1 MGLAWKRPKQIRSNP
16 QLYTQGR
23 SLYDVGQGS
32 AGTCWFLATLSTIAD
47 KKVLMDKVI
56 PPNSYKLGTPAYDG
70 KFHARFWQFGKWE
83 DVFVDDFL
91 PVVYNDVIWGA
102 RNKVDENEMW
112 VSLIEKAFAK
122 YHGSYNA
129 ASGGHPG
136 DSYMNL
142 TGGVSENIEHKEVK
156 DNDEFYARIKNAI
169 NSGSQVISSV
179 PGKFEGVQGLLGN
192 HAYSMSGTATVK
204 GEKLLRLRNPWGD
217 GTEWKGRWSDGHYNW
232 RGVSPN
238 EVPHADKDDGEF
250 WISFNDFLEL
260 FNETTICSL
269 TPDFDRDGRTDRL
282 DYALNIYG
290 QWIGPS
296 AAGFEN
302 KLRNPKYGFTVPDKG
317 EDIPVV
323 VQLIQKKQHRKD
335 QTDQI
340 RCDLFKVQGSDGKR
354 AVLENMGENTNSYT
368 NAAQRSFRFRLKGGN
383 YCLVPSAADAGTER
397 EFLIRVFSP
406 VPLTNVRD
414 IGGGLTLLSC
424 ELQNSLTYRGR
435 DYPLKFS
442 RVEFG
447 AWKNGE
453 NAGGHIGH
461 NKSHDINPQYQ
472 ITITEYEIPVM
483 FRVLQARDQRPMP
496 IGLWLYSLDPGENIP
511 VTYDQIYEKHK
522 GAVSKVLET
531 IDGEDNK
538 YIRGYDF
545 DATYMLR
552 RGEYLLLVH
561 TDSPGRGG
569 DFTLLIKSSGDVG
582 I

>member
-1 MGLAWKRPKQIRSNP
+1 M
-16 QLYTQGR
+16 
-23 SLYDVGQGS
+23 
-32 AGTCWFLATLSTIAD
+32 
-47 KKVLMDKVI
+47 VI

-142 TGGVSENIEHKEVK
+142 TGGVSENIEHKE
-156 DNDEFYARIKNAI
+156 
-169 NSGSQVISSV
+169 
-179 PGKFEGVQGLLGN
+179 GKFEGVQGLLGN
-192 HAYSMSGTATVK
+192 HAYSMSGTATEA
-204 GEKLLRLRNPWGD
+204 GPFQQ
-217 GTEWKGRWSDGHYNW
+217 GTTNW

-282 DYALNIYG
+282 DYVLNIYG
-290 QWIGPS
+290 QWIGPT
-296 AAGFEN
+296 AAGFKN
-302 KLRNPKYGFTVPDKG
+302 KLRNPKYGFTVHDKG

-335 QTDQI
+335 KTDQI
-340 RCDLFKVQGSDGKR
+340 RGDLFKVQGSDGNR

-368 NAAQRSFRFRLKGGN
+368 DAAQRSFRFRLKGGN

-496 IGLWLYSLDPGENIP
+496 IGLWLYS
-511 VTYDQIYEKHK
+511 
-522 GAVSKVLET
+522 VLET

-582 I
+582 IR